1 MYAAEPLSV
10 DNADAKEG
18 LSACMKLPTT
28 HTVGPKQISEDTGL
42 HANQITVSTFESK
55 LVFKCEIIV
64 EGVSAKPSSH
74 QNQTMMERLKT
85 QNKEL
90 EQENKQLKQQI
101 RLLQKENKQLKQDG
115 QTINENKQLRI
126 ELPSLSNVQKE
137 IIYSTPNGYCGFN
150 CFSLAQYGDESN
162 VMKVMSYHKALKQQK
177 KTTLCGRRA
186 ATAEQLLSTNSLHS
200 CSTPYELEECVSI
213 HKDNRDA
220 IRSFYYSATQSKKTH
235 QLEWNKQRGQ
245 DRIASKERQALAK
258 RDTVRVMFVGDRGH
272 GYGSAIKGHL
282 RFGGHWKEERHARY
296 VPTIIT
302 NEYNSS
308 QTCLFCFNK
317 LSHPIYPRKNAVKVN
332 KGTFICL
339 HPQCPNAHVP
349 VCRDQVSALAIG
361 LAGMAQLLFGATFPY
376 FNEISDYQCRELF
389 DDQALLFLEKHEQ
402 MS

>member
-1 MYAAEPLSV
+1 
-10 DNADAKEG
+10 
-18 LSACMKLPTT
+18 
-28 HTVGPKQISEDTGL
+28 
-42 HANQITVSTFESK
+42 
-55 LVFKCEIIV
+55 
-64 EGVSAKPSSH
+64 
-74 QNQTMMERLKT
+74 
-85 QNKEL
+85 
-90 EQENKQLKQQI
+90 
-101 RLLQKENKQLKQDG
+101 
-115 QTINENKQLRI
+115 
-126 ELPSLSNVQKE
+126 
-137 IIYSTPNGYCGFN
+137 
-150 CFSLAQYGDESN
+150 
-162 VMKVMSYHKALKQQK
+162 MSYHKALKQQK

-296 VPTIIT
+296 V
-302 NEYNSS
+302 
-308 QTCLFCFNK
+308 
-317 LSHPIYPRKNAVKVN
+317 N